1 MTDPEPGVVLAS
13 TSPYRR
19 ALLQRL
25 LPDFRCHNPD
35 VDEAPR
41 RGENP
46 RDLAIRLA
54 RSKAATAADGPEIV
68 IGSDQVAAL
77 GAQILGKPGNRETAV
92 KQLLAC
98 SGKTVVFYTGV
109 CVMGPAGSTES
120 SHVDVTTVY
129 FRPLDEA
136 EILRYLAREE
146 PYDCAGSFKAEGLG
160 VVLMDRL
167 ESQDPTAIQGLPL
180 IWLAGC
186 LREQGLSLP

>member
-1 MTDPEPGVVLAS
+1 MPDPEPSVVLAS
-13 TSPYRR
+13 TSKYRR

-35 VDEAPR
+35 VDEAPLP
-41 RGENP
+41 GEGP
-46 RDLAIRLA
+46 RDLALRLA
-54 RSKAATAADGPEIV
+54 RNKAATAAGGAEIV

-77 GAQILGKPGNRETAV
+77 GEQILGKPGNLETAV
-92 KQLLAC
+92 TQLVAC
-98 SGKTVVFYTGV
+98 SGKSVTFYTGV
-109 CVMGPAGSTES
+109 CVLGPSGGSST
-120 SHVDVTTVY
+120 SHVDLTTVY
-129 FRPLDEA
+129 FRSLTEA
-136 EILRYLAREE
+136 EIRRYLTREE

-186 LREQGLSLP
+186 LRQQGLTLP